1 VKITGTTTVRE
12 VQEHDEVLAILN
24 EYVDL
29 DDFKAGDTL
38 KRVCKKAGMAFSE
51 LRTELN
57 EALDA
62 EPDDWDD
69 APWGNDDNEETD
81 WESED

>member
-1 VKITGTTTVRE
+1 MKITAQTTVRE
-12 VQEHDEVLAILN
+12 IQDHDEVVDILN

-29 DDFKAGDTL
+29 DEFHPGDTL

-51 LRTELN
+51 LRDELN

-62 EPDDWDD
+62 EPDTWADD
-69 APWGNDDNEETD
+69 PWSDNDDEED
-81 WESED
+81 WMSED

>member
-1 VKITGTTTVRE
+1 MKITGETTVRE
-12 VQEHDEVLAILN
+12 VQDLDEVVAILN

-29 DDFKAGDTL
+29 DDFRPGDTL

-51 LRTELN
+51 LRNELN

-62 EPDDWDD
+62 EPDDWGDSPWETDD
-69 APWGNDDNEETD
+69 DDDD

>member
-1 VKITGTTTVRE
+1 MKITAQTTIGEIEDYSE
-12 VQEHDEVLAILN
+12 VTEILT

-29 DDFKAGDTL
+29 DDFNRGDTL

-51 LRTELN
+51 LRDELN

-62 EPDDWDD
+62 EPDSWEEE
-69 APWGNDDNEETD
+69 PWGADEDEEDD
-81 WESED
+81 WASED